1 MKEMKTYFVKYK
13 DQSDFG
19 CGEEVKVYESEVF
32 IETGLKHSGEKIAVM
47 KVQEML
53 LKDHEYMSRL
63 VDVYEIE
70 ENSSCDDCNQEW
82 KLDDGTVLEQ
92 EHQDTLNDAFGSFTN
107 KDGVT
112 LEERIKEIEENK

>member
-13 DQSDFG
+13 DQGGFG
-19 CGEEVKVYESEVF
+19 CGEEVESSS
-32 IETGLKHSGEKIAVM
+32 KHEAIK
-47 KVQEML
+47 KVQSEL
-53 LKDHEYMSRL
+53 IKEGDYMYRL

-92 EHQDTLNDAFGSFTN
+92 EHQDTLNDAMNSLVN
-107 KDGVT
+107 KDGLT
-112 LEERIKEIEENK
+112 LREAIELKSKNE